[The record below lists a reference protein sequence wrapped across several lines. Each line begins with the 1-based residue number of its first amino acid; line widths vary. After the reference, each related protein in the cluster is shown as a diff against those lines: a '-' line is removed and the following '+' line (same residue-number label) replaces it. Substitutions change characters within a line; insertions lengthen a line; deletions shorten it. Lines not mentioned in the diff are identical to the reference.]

1 MHAKCV
7 RADLSAE
14 ISIDTLIG
22 ESNAGSLVWPKGAQY
37 MPFLAAHGPIGP
49 VEEARPLPCDAL
61 CSLGAASACATLLSA
76 NAIT

>member
-1 MHAKCV
+1 M

-37 MPFLAAHGPIGP
+37 MPFLSEHGPIG
-49 VEEARPLPCDAL
+49 VTQEVAPL
-61 CSLGAASACATLLSA
+61 GV
-76 NAIT
+76 

>member
-37 MPFLAAHGPIGP
+37 MPFLAAHGPIG
-49 VEEARPLPCDAL
+49 VTREEAPPP
-61 CSLGAASACATLLSA
+61 GV
-76 NAIT
+76 